1 MAKKFWTIREVLEIF
16 ELEERFLSDLE
27 DEEIICPIRK
37 KHSPKKLFSDAELEK
52 LRLAK
57 LLVEDMGVNLAG
69 VEVILRM
76 RQSMIEMR
84 RQFDTILE
92 ELVKELQRA
101 LKDRPSP

>member
-1 MAKKFWTIREVLEIF
+1 MPKSFWTIKEVVEIF
-16 ELEERFLSDLE
+16 KLEERFLTDLE
-27 DEEIICPIRK
+27 DEEIICPTRK
-37 KHSPKKLFSDAELEK
+37 KNSPKKLFSDAELEK
-52 LRLAK
+52 LRIAK

-76 RQSMIEMR
+76 RQNMIEMR

-101 LKDRPSP
+101 FKDRPSP